1 MAGSFTMDTGTGDR
15 LSRYLYFFMN
25 DVRTVIF
32 FGVKI
37 TNNSGRKFGADSCMI
52 DRTEVSG
59 NCKIH
64 RKSSLDWEK

>member
-1 MAGSFTMDTGTGDR
+1 MAGSFTMDTGIGDR
-15 LSRYLYFFMN
+15 LSRYLYFFVD
-25 DVRTVIF
+25 DVWTVIF

-37 TNNSGRKFGADSCMI
+37 TNNLGRKFETDSCMI
-52 DRTEVSG
+52 DRIEVSG